1 MHGRPAIIA
10 SCMTAL
16 LEMAAKY
23 WFVLGIGVSYLWFV
37 AGKQSL
43 LKKEPGAAI
52 GWQVIAVVIALIV
65 CGRSVVERQ
74 WLGAVLGIIVALL
87 ELRSIRQL
95 TLHSPPQ

>member
-1 MHGRPAIIA
+1 
-10 SCMTAL
+10 MTAL
-16 LEMAAKY
+16 SEMAAKY
-23 WFVLGIGVSYLWFV
+23 WFVLGIGVSYLWF
-37 AGKQSL
+37 
-43 LKKEPGAAI
+43 
-52 GWQVIAVVIALIV
+52 ALIV